1 MRTRTRLSAVA
12 LPLVAVLALSGCVPT
27 WLSGLTGQDTSTP
40 TGEEVEAALEPYY
53 RQALVW
59 ERCGG
64 GAQCAT
70 AIAPLD
76 WDDPG
81 AGDDIELALVRYR
94 ATDEAQGSLFVNPGG
109 PGASGFDFVRDSVDF
124 AVSERLRANF
134 DVIGW
139 DPRGVGRSS
148 AVTCF
153 TDPADM
159 DEFIYGV
166 PEAEPETP
174 EWVAEVERS
183 AQRFVDACAENT
195 GPLLE
200 HVDTDSTVRD
210 LDMLRAVVG
219 DEALN
224 YFGYS
229 YGTEIG
235 ARYADR
241 FPDRVGRLVLDG
253 ATDPTT
259 TQFEVVLAQSIGF
272 EAALTTYLTECS
284 AAASCP
290 FPTDTTAAL
299 AIVEQLYQQLEA
311 DPIPAADGRLF
322 TDSVL
327 DIAVA
332 TALYDEASW
341 EFLSQM
347 FTELRTGVVETGFL
361 LADFYYGRENGE
373 YVDNSLEAFIAINC
387 LDYPVE
393 RDPETIVE
401 QNAAIAEAA
410 PVTSD
415 PSILGDVV
423 CQRWPFAF
431 EGQLGPVS
439 AEGAPPIL
447 VVGTTGDPATPYVW
461 AEALA
466 SQLDSGVLLTYDGEG
481 HIAYDEGDPCIN
493 ELVDD
498 YFVTGAVPARDPV
511 CAG

>member
-1 MRTRTRLSAVA
+1 MTHRTRRSAVA
-12 LPLVAVLALSGCVPT
+12 LALVAVLALSGCVPT

-40 TGEEVEAALEPYY
+40 TGEQVEEGLEPYY

-76 WDDPG
+76 WDDPA

-94 ATDEAQGSLFVNPGG
+94 ATEEARGSLFVNPGG

-124 AVSERLRANF
+124 AVSERLRESF

-174 EWVAEVERS
+174 EWVDEIERS
-183 AQRFVDACAENT
+183 AQRFVDACAENS

-272 EAALTTYLTECS
+272 ESALTTYLTEC
-284 AAASCP
+284 AAAATCP
-290 FPTDTTAAL
+290 FPTDTVAAL
-299 AIVEQLYQQLEA
+299 AVVEQLYERLET
-311 DPIPAADGRLF
+311 DPIPGPDGRLF

-373 YVDNSLEAFIAINC
+373 YTDNSLEAFIAINC

-393 RDPETIVE
+393 RDPQRIIE

-415 PSILGDVV
+415 PSVLGDVV
-423 CQRWPFAF
+423 CQNWPHEF
-431 EGQLGPVS
+431 EGELEPVT

-447 VVGTTGDPATPYVW
+447 VIGTTGDPATPYVW

-466 SQLDSGVLLTYDGEG
+466 EQLDSGVLLTYDGEG

-493 ELVDD
+493 DLVDD
-498 YFVTGAVPARDPV
+498 YFISGTVPASDPV